1 MQDHTSGGT
10 VEQRR
15 SVLTTLALGL
25 STFLIL
31 FDVTAVV
38 VAMPAIAKDVGL
50 GVAGLAWVIDAYSLA
65 FTGALLASGALAD
78 RFGRRRCMLAG
89 NAVFLVASVA
99 CGMALSEPMLL
110 AMRVVQG
117 AGAAFMAT
125 GGTALV
131 AIAFPN
137 VAQRARAFGVMGVIS
152 GVAMALGPTLGGF
165 LASWLGWRW
174 IFFANIPFCLA
185 LALAVPLLVAETNDK
200 GERRLD
206 PVGIALLTISL
217 GLAIDALLRRDGS
230 LVLRVACLVG
240 STATAVLFIWQ
251 QWRSPRP
258 VLDPRVFATSTMAG
272 VAALLTA
279 LQFGYWAVLVYL
291 PLFLSAAIHI
301 SMEGAGAALL
311 AATLPMLLVPLI
323 GGRIAMHWGWRR
335 LFTIAFGLVVI
346 GDVCLVIA
354 ALSDGPEIRLAA
366 AVAGMAIIGVGAALA
381 NPQLSGVVLAL
392 APSTQAGMASAV
404 TFIVRQAG
412 FAISI
417 AALGLTLGAV
427 GAAAAFAQP
436 FVLAALMALLGMIA
450 ALVLLRPYGVQAK
463 PPQQYPVMDK
473 VADKIIMKYEHSTC
487 EQLWLK
493 KSEKA
498 PPSAEEQKAV
508 AFLKSDPQ
516 MRAAFINKI
525 APPIANKMFD
535 CGMIP

>member
-1 MQDHTSGGT
+1 MQDHASGGT

-137 VAQRARAFGVMGVIS
+137 VAQRARAFGVIGVIS

-165 LASWLGWRW
+165 LAAWLGWRW
-174 IFFANIPFCLA
+174 IFFANIPFCLALA

-230 LVLRVACLVG
+230 PVLRGACLVG

-272 VAALLTA
+272 VAVLLTA

-291 PLFLSAAIHI
+291 PLFLSAAIHV

-311 AATLPMLLVPLI
+311 AATLPMLLVSLI
-323 GGRIAMHWGWRR
+323 GGRLAMHWGWRR
-335 LFTIAFGLVVI
+335 LFTIAFGLVVV
-346 GDVCLVIA
+346 GDGCLVIA

-366 AVAGMAIIGVGAALA
+366 VIAGMAIIGVGAALA
-381 NPQLSGVVLAL
+381 NPQLSGVVLAF
-392 APSTQAGMASAV
+392 APSSEAGMASAV

-427 GAAAAFAQP
+427 DAAAEFAQP
-436 FVLAALMALLGMIA
+436 FALAALVALLGMIA
-450 ALVLLRPYGVQAK
+450 ALVLLPAK
-463 PPQQYPVMDK
+463 SLQ
-473 VADKIIMKYEHSTC
+473 HST
-487 EQLWLK
+487 Q
-493 KSEKA
+493 A
-498 PPSAEEQKAV
+498 
-508 AFLKSDPQ
+508 
-516 MRAAFINKI
+516 
-525 APPIANKMFD
+525 
-535 CGMIP
+535 